1 MTCSEI
7 ISAHEA
13 PTRKVFMRGDLVC
26 NKDMVVIVNHPT
38 FPNGDVFHG
47 TIFRGV
53 IIYSKEPTT
62 WSQNIGIEHTFWK
75 EDAHLYIGTVTLEN
89 D

>member
-38 FPNGDVFHG
+38 FLNGNVFHG
-47 TIFRGV
+47 TI
-53 IIYSKEPTT
+53 
-62 WSQNIGIEHTFWK
+62 
-75 EDAHLYIGTVTLEN
+75 LYVDEKKCDKPLGLATVLDSRNFNLFTEKLLLTVK
-89 D
+89 